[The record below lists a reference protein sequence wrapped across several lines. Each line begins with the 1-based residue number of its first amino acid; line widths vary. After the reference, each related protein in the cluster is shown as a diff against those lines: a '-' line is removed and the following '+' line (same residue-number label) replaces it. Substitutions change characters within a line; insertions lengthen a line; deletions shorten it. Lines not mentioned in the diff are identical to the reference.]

1 MRNEKVYTR
10 VVIWMLLALLRIDL
24 FASAKAKKILIEKN
38 KQNRTKQNI
47 RKVFTRVLL
56 MWRCYIWNFYLSSLR
71 WSQTDVIIWFYCMSV
86 SIWSALRQISSNM
99 LAVLILFNF
108 VQKFLSF
115 IMFLK
120 NQILKVCSRRHQK
133 CTFKLTFLDASYVKH
148 QLICILV
155 DSCMWKHIFSQMLKY
170 C

>member
-1 MRNEKVYTR
+1 
-10 VVIWMLLALLRIDL
+10 
-24 FASAKAKKILIEKN
+24 
-38 KQNRTKQNI
+38 
-47 RKVFTRVLL
+47 

-71 WSQTDVIIWFYCMSV
+71 WSQTDVIIWFYCISV

-108 VQKFLSF
+108 VQKFMSF

-120 NQILKVCSRRHQK
+120 NQILKVCSRQHPK

-148 QLICILV
+148 QPDVNFGRLLHVETHLFANVKIL
-155 DSCMWKHIFSQMLKY
+155 LKNVKASWHETSLL
-170 C
+170 CSNKIKQRNVIELSKKEPMNFAS